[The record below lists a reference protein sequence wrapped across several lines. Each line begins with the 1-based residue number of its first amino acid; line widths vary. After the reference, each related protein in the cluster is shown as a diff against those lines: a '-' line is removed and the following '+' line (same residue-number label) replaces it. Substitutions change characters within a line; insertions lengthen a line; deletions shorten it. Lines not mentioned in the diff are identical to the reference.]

1 MEMEKEY
8 ASKGVAGAGLGLGI
22 AGTALWLLQN
32 GGGFGGLFGNGQA
45 ALAAGTATSAAL
57 AEKDAQIARLQSE
70 KYSDNKVQE
79 LFSFYYAEQEKRN
92 IELVRTRER
101 LTALELQVANQQQAL
116 GQITT
121 IRVPNTVLCPGVP
134 STTISFASSSSDSTT
149 SSSS

>member
-1 MEMEKEY
+1 MDTSQADLRRGSRTVFELFR
-8 ASKGVAGAGLGLGI
+8 AGP
-22 AGTALWLLQN
+22 
-32 GGGFGGLFGNGQA
+32 
-45 ALAAGTATSAAL
+45 
-57 AEKDAQIARLQSE
+57 AQIARLQSE

-92 IELVRTRER
+92 IEFVRTRER
-101 LTALELQVANQQQAL
+101 LTALELKVAAQQQAL

-121 IRVPNTVLCPGVP
+121 VRVPNTVLCPGVP